1 MIVRIQLLARLLRIR
16 LLRVEGVVAISDG
29 DLAPAEPAAQP
40 SAGRSW
46 DVPGVPVVHVRVDRD
61 PPPLGSGRRRPD
73 PALGRDL
80 AAAEAILDQVPSSD
94 LRSRESS

>member
-29 DLAPAEPAAQP
+29 DLPPGVPSVKP
-40 SAGRSW
+40 SADSRGA
-46 DVPGVPVVHVRVDRD
+46 PVVHVRVDRD
-61 PPPLGSGRRRPD
+61 PPALGSGSRRPD

-80 AAAEAILDQVPSSD
+80 AAAEAILGQVPSSD
-94 LRSRESS
+94 RRNRESS

>member
-29 DLAPAEPAAQP
+29 DLPSVDPPPGSSPNVRAA
-40 SAGRSW
+40 
-46 DVPGVPVVHVRVDRD
+46 PVVRVRVDRD
-61 PPPLGSGRRRPD
+61 PPALGSGRRRPD

-80 AAAEAILDQVPSSD
+80 AAAEAILEQVPSSD
-94 LRSRESS
+94 RRSRESS